1 MNSFQIRGFFSIVLL
16 ITFCSAIGCSPPG
29 QVAEKEDKKEKREPI
44 IGKVTQE
51 IGEWD
56 PNAERQL
63 REEGGDK
70 VNMVNRNF
78 QAMSYALHETARLQ
92 VKQGL
97 NYFNATEG
105 RYPKSHE
112 EFMEKVIKFY
122 NIKLPKPV
130 ATAEYQYDVENHELL
145 VVEKQR

>member
-1 MNSFQIRGFFSIVLL
+1 MNSLQIRRCFSIGLL
-16 ITFCSAIGCSPPG
+16 FAFCGALGCSPPG
-29 QVAEKEDKKEKREPI
+29 TVAEKEEKKEKRVPI
-44 IGKVTQE
+44 VGKQTQK

-56 PNAERQL
+56 PDADRQI

-70 VNMVNRNF
+70 VNMINRNF
-78 QAMSYALHETARLQ
+78 QGLSYALHETARLQ

-97 NYFNATEG
+97 NYFYATEG

-122 NIKLPKPV
+122 KIKLPEPV